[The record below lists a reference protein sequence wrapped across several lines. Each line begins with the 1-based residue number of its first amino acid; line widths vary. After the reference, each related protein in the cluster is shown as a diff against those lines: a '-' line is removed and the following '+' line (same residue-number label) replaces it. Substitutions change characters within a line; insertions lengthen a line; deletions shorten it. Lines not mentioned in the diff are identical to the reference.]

1 MNTHIINERE
11 RTCMGCN
18 HVWVAPVEMSPY
30 TFNLSGERTPH
41 CPKCWDNAVMSGPNK
56 AYTHMEGVCRALTN
70 ALACIGVPGEVTYSQ
85 WPNAWADPQWEIKIS
100 ELNLV
105 FYLHQEE
112 REVQGRPT
120 FNFKGSGKSAY
131 IPIYKDW
138 LWVVNVI
145 ITKTPPHRDEP
156 PYEDSLEVST
166 HATAEGALIEA
177 VLSYFRNT
185 MYDSLPVIE
194 PEVEES
200 WPE

>member
-112 REVQGRPT
+112 RERE
-120 FNFKGSGKSAY
+120 FKSISVNRRVKQ
-131 IPIYKDW
+131 
-138 LWVVNVI
+138 WVWIVNVI
-145 ITKTPPHRDEP
+145 ITKTPANRDEP
-156 PYEDSLEVST
+156 PYDDNMEVST

-185 MYDSLPVIE
+185 MYDSLPAIE
-194 PEVEES
+194 PKVEES

>member
-11 RTCMGCN
+11 RTCMGCD

-112 REVQGRPT
+112 RERE
-120 FNFKGSGKSAY
+120 FKSISVNRRVKQ
-131 IPIYKDW
+131 
-138 LWVVNVI
+138 WVWIVNVI
-145 ITKTPPHRDEP
+145 ITKTPANRDEP